1 MKKTGIII
9 AVVALMF
16 CVFFFAIQKPA
27 GSESNQ
33 PLSQNLIDSGV
44 KIIDIRTKGEWVQTG
59 IVPGAFTLTYFD
71 EKGNY
76 NNQAFLSEL
85 EKIVPDKNEKFGI
98 ICRSGN
104 RTSKLLPVL
113 HDNGYINA
121 FDILGGVKTAED
133 AGVTLVPYK

>member
-9 AVVALMF
+9 VVIALMF
-16 CVFFFAIQKPA
+16 GVFFFAMQKPA

-33 PLSQNLIDSGV
+33 PLSQKLVDSGV
-44 KIIDIRTKGEWVQTG
+44 KIIDIRTQGEWMQTG

-113 HDNGYINA
+113 HENGYPNA
-121 FDILGGVKTAED
+121 FDVLGGVKTAKD
-133 AGVTLVPYK
+133 TGVTLVPYK